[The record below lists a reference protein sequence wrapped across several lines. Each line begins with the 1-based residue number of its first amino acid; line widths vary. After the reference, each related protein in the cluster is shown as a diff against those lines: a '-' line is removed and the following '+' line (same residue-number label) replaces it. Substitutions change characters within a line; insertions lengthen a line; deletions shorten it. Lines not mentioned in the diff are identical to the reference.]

1 MRVKKYLLT
10 KIARE
15 GAVHLTLIDPAKQS
29 PKIAGQIAADVT
41 SAGTDGIMVGGS
53 THAVGKLLDQT
64 VISIKD
70 NTVLPIILFP
80 ASEMGISRYADA
92 IWFMSLLNSTDSYYI
107 TGAQRLGAP
116 LVRKFGL
123 ESLPMGYIIVEP
135 GGAAGRIGKANL
147 IPRNKPELAM
157 AYALTAQYMGMEFVY
172 LEAGSGVS
180 RPVPT
185 RMIKA
190 VRNVIDAT
198 LVVGGGV
205 RTPKAAAE
213 RVKAGAGIIV
223 TGTLVERAADRITK
237 IRKIVK
243 AIKACRGV

>member
-53 THAVGKLLDQT
+53 TRAVGKLLDQT

-107 TGAQRLGAP
+107 IGAQRLGAP

-147 IPRNKPELAM
+147 IPRNRPELAV

-172 LEAGSGVS
+172 LEAGSGAS

>member
-1 MRVKKYLLT
+1 
-10 KIARE
+10 
-15 GAVHLTLIDPAKQS
+15 
-29 PKIAGQIAADVT
+29 
-41 SAGTDGIMVGGS
+41 
-53 THAVGKLLDQT
+53 
-64 VISIKD
+64 
-70 NTVLPIILFP
+70 
-80 ASEMGISRYADA
+80 
-92 IWFMSLLNSTDSYYI
+92 
-107 TGAQRLGAP
+107 
-116 LVRKFGL
+116 
-123 ESLPMGYIIVEP
+123 MGYIIVEP

-147 IPRNKPELAM
+147 IPRNRPELAV